1 MITAVCFKLSS
12 FGQMKFQY
20 WTEWMGK
27 GPGIEEKI
35 KTYFCQVPLF
45 LFLGLA
51 VIIFMM
57 KYHVSNPVSRFFG
70 KYSLHTY
77 LMNLAAL
84 TALRM
89 LQTDKTLKAGKI
101 NLLVYALGVIILS
114 VLLGVAEQKLTEL
127 LQRLLF
133 KGKKKA

>member
-1 MITAVCFKLSS
+1 
-12 FGQMKFQY
+12 MKFQY

-27 GPGIEEKI
+27 GPGIAEKM

-84 TALRM
+84 TAFRFM
-89 LQTDKTLKAGKI
+89 LKTNTPASVGNGVFLG
-101 NLLVYALGVIILS
+101 YALAVIAAS
-114 VLLGVAEQKLTEL
+114 VLLGVGEQKLTEL
-127 LQRLLF
+127 VQKLLF
-133 KGKKKA
+133 KKKEAKAAKA